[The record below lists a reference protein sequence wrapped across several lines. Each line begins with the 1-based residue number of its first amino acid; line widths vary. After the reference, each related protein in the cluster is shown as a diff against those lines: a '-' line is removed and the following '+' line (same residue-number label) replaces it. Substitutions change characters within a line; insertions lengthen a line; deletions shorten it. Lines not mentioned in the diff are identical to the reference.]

1 MSIAREKQEHIRIG
15 VDLGGTKIEFV
26 ALERHGRELH
36 RHRIATPRFDY
47 KGTVLAVAHAAEGI
61 EKVHGRSATVRIGIP
76 GTISTKTGSVKT
88 ANSTGLNA
96 EASDKD
102 LDRAHGREGRC
113 GSEAN
118 A

>member
-61 EKVHGRSATVRIGIP
+61 EKVLGRSATVGIGIP
-76 GTISTKTGSVKT
+76 GTISTKDRKSTRL
-88 ANSTGLNA
+88 NSSHLVISYAVFCLKN
-96 EASDKD
+96 KK
-102 LDRAHGREGRC
+102 
-113 GSEAN
+113 
-118 A
+118 